1 MTELVDFL
9 KKSFALLK
17 RKSNQVKVNDNHFEQ
32 LSVKK
37 EEKIVHIRLKRKF
50 PPSICPRRFK
60 ISEWELLSYNNG

>member
-37 EEKIVHIRLKRKF
+37 EEKCTRVV
-50 PPSICPRRFK
+50 SQD
-60 ISEWELLSYNNG
+60 